1 MITARDIPPSL
12 SRLDPDAMLAVGRE
26 AGLSPPTSE
35 DIPVARALAS
45 KLMDHEVVSEATLL
59 AVLAIQPASLLV
71 FREEG
76 DVTGVYG
83 QLLLGESAVRAI
95 FSGTFDA
102 LEVDIG
108 HLSRAGETP
117 ALGYVWGLAAS
128 TKKGGA
134 AILSY
139 GRLVRPRLF
148 PNLTVFTRA
157 VTPIGRHIAL
167 NRYGYQPLRGP
178 DDDLMVH
185 LPNAQSVAA

>member
-1 MITARDIPPSL
+1 MITASDIPLSL
-12 SRLDPDAMLAVGRE
+12 SRLDPDAMLDVGRE
-26 AGLSPPTSE
+26 ADLSPPTLE
-35 DIPVARALAS
+35 EIPAARAMAG
-45 KLMDHEVVSEATLL
+45 KLMDHEVVSEATIR
-59 AVLAIQPASLLV
+59 AVLAVQPASLLV

-76 DVTGVYG
+76 EVTAVYG
-83 QLLLGESAVRAI
+83 QLLLGRSAVDDI
-95 FSGTFDA
+95 FAGTFDA
-102 LEVDIG
+102 LEVDIR
-108 HLSRAGETP
+108 HLSRAGDTP

-134 AILSY
+134 AILNY

-148 PNLTVFTRA
+148 PDLTVFTRA

-167 NRYGYQPLRGP
+167 NRYGYKPLRGP